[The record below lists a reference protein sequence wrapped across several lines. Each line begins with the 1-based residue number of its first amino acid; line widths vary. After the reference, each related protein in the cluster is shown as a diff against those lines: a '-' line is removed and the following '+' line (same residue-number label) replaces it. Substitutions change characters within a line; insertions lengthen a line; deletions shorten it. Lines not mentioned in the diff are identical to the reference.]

1 MSQPA
6 RPGQPNPHVE
16 RSGTLIET
24 DEEVR
29 QAISGLKGQGQPGE
43 PAHCYNPSRHADAQ
57 QRALGDPFSTHG
69 PPAGRRADRV

>member
-1 MSQPA
+1 MSQPS

-29 QAISGLKGQGQPGE
+29 QAISGLKGQGQPE
-43 PAHCYNPSRHADAQ
+43 SLPAAIRSHQEITWTYT
-57 QRALGDPFSTHG
+57 LL
-69 PPAGRRADRV
+69 

>member
-1 MSQPA
+1 MSQPS

-29 QAISGLKGQGQPGE
+29 QAISGLKGQSQPAE
-43 PAHCYNPSRHADAQ
+43 DFRPQQSRRPADAQ
-57 QRALGDPFSTHG
+57 QGAFGDSFSTHG
-69 PPAGRRADRV
+69 PPAGGRADRV